1 MTIPA
6 PAPPITVDRPEGDV
20 VAVDQLVKRYPK
32 LPFNAV
38 DGVSFSVRP
47 GEVFGLLGPNGAG
60 KTTTIGI
67 LTTRVRP
74 TSGHAAVAGIDVST
88 DPVAARRALAVV
100 PQRSN
105 LDRSLTAK
113 RNLLFHAAYFGVPE
127 SERNARAN
135 QLLEE
140 FGLADRADD
149 KVDRFSGGQ
158 AQRLMIARALMHD
171 PKVLFLDEPTTGL
184 DPQARLF
191 VWDRIR
197 DQRHRDVTVLMTTHD
212 MDEATELADRV
223 GIMDHGKLLALDT
236 PEALTSLVP
245 GESTM
250 EIGIEPD
257 GAGPGGM
264 DGLVAALGALPG
276 VERVERV
283 QRGTTTPSGFPGG
296 FPGSFGGGWGGPGGP
311 PGGAGPGGPGGRG
324 GGPSGSVGGGG
335 PSAGGGPSI
344 GGGPGGSAASSG
356 PDGSW
361 SGGVSASG
369 ARDGSGGRGGSA
381 GPDRSGYPGGAAS
394 AGELAAQAG
403 PGGIAR
409 PDGEGG
415 RHLRLYC
422 EGEAAGLV
430 PPVVRVIGERGATLT
445 DLQLGRPSLED
456 VFIHLTGRGL
466 RG

>member
-1 MTIPA
+1 MMTVPA
-6 PAPPITVDRPEGDV
+6 PAPPLASAQPGDALV
-20 VAVDQLVKRYPK
+20 VVDQLVKRYPK

-60 KTTTIGI
+60 KTTTIGV

-74 TSGHAAVAGIDVST
+74 TSGRALVAGIDVVQ
-88 DPVAARRALAVV
+88 DPVSAKRALAVV

-127 SERNARAN
+127 AERNRRAAT
-135 QLLEE
+135 LLEE
-140 FGLADRADD
+140 LGLADRADD

-171 PKVLFLDEPTTGL
+171 PQVLFLDEPTTGL

-197 DQRHRDVTVLMTTHD
+197 EQRERNVTVLLTTHD
-212 MDEATELADRV
+212 MDEATALADRV

-236 PEALTSLVP
+236 PDALTSLVP
-245 GESTM
+245 GESTL

-264 DGLVAALGALPG
+264 EGLVTALGELPG
-276 VERVERV
+276 VERVELV
-283 QRGTTTPSGFPGG
+283 QRGA
-296 FPGSFGGGWGGPGGP
+296 
-311 PGGAGPGGPGGRG
+311 GGAGGANGPA
-324 GGPSGSVGGGG
+324 P
-335 PSAGGGPSI
+335 
-344 GGGPGGSAASSG
+344 
-356 PDGSW
+356 
-361 SGGVSASG
+361 
-369 ARDGSGGRGGSA
+369 
-381 GPDRSGYPGGAAS
+381 
-394 AGELAAQAG
+394 
-403 PGGIAR
+403 
-409 PDGEGG
+409 

-422 EGEAAGLV
+422 EGEAAALV
-430 PPVVRVIGERGATLT
+430 PPVVRTLGERGATLA

>member
-1 MTIPA
+1 
-6 PAPPITVDRPEGDV
+6 
-20 VAVDQLVKRYPK
+20 
-32 LPFNAV
+32 
-38 DGVSFSVRP
+38 
-47 GEVFGLLGPNGAG
+47 
-60 KTTTIGI
+60 
-67 LTTRVRP
+67 
-74 TSGHAAVAGIDVST
+74 
-88 DPVAARRALAVV
+88 VV

-127 SERNARAN
+127 AERNARAAT
-135 QLLEE
+135 LLEE

-158 AQRLMIARALMHD
+158 AQRLMIARSLMHD
-171 PKVLFLDEPTTGL
+171 PQVLFLDEPTTGL

-197 DQRHRDVTVLMTTHD
+197 EQRKRSVSVFLTTHD

-236 PEALTSLVP
+236 PDALTSLVP
-245 GESTM
+245 GESTL

-264 DGLVAALGALPG
+264 DGLLATLSDLPG
-276 VERVERV
+276 VERVELV
-283 QRGTTTPSGFPGG
+283 QRGNGGGPPGVMPGG
-296 FPGSFGGGWGGPGGP
+296 FPGGGP
-311 PGGAGPGGPGGRG
+311 PRFMPGGPGGAVKQ
-324 GGPSGSVGGGG
+324 P
-335 PSAGGGPSI
+335 PD
-344 GGGPGGSAASSG
+344 GPGA
-356 PDGSW
+356 
-361 SGGVSASG
+361 
-369 ARDGSGGRGGSA
+369 
-381 GPDRSGYPGGAAS
+381 
-394 AGELAAQAG
+394 
-403 PGGIAR
+403 
-409 PDGEGG
+409 

-422 EGEAAGLV
+422 EGDAAGLV
-430 PPVVRVIGERGATLT
+430 SPVVRTLGERGATLA